1 MRRRTAPD
9 PRGDD
14 APELSDEA
22 LCDLA
27 REGAS
32 WPLEELWDRHFSM
45 TRAWAMKKDPDAGED
60 ATAEAFTRVFQALR
74 SGVGPMTSFR
84 GYLFKTVDSALV
96 KHWNTSRR
104 FSPLDDLGEFAD
116 DDTPDHAD
124 VLTEDEERK
133 AAAVALQD
141 IPERWREIIL
151 AVDVERRPV
160 QEVAAELGLTPNS
173 ASVLLKRAR
182 AGLRK
187 AWMERMHTPTE
198 SLPHDCATAVRHF
211 GTLRWGKQG
220 TRVRSSTERH
230 LETCE
235 SCPSRYRLFLERA
248 TTVGLG
254 LTALLTLTRGW
265 RDKFVPALATSATI
279 VASFSVTVSLEPLFD
294 PPIVAEPTVPAV
306 PAEAPQSAGD
316 GADTGGQ
323 GSTQTSDSDEPLTV
337 VTPIDAEDGSEAGE
351 VPTAPLDPADAEP
364 SDPETPATS
373 EADGETN
380 DGRLYFGDWTG
391 WDEDTETFTTETE

>member
-9 PRGDD
+9 PRGDG

-27 REGAS
+27 RAGAS

-294 PPIVAEPTVPAV
+294 PPVVAEPATPS
-306 PAEAPQSAGD
+306 EAPHETDGGD
-316 GADTGGQ
+316 VGTGSDREPSKPDT
-323 GSTQTSDSDEPLTV
+323 DERATA
-337 VTPIDAEDGSEAGE
+337 VTPVE
-351 VPTAPLDPADAEP
+351 VDDPAPLDDSPELPTEP
-364 SDPETPATS
+364 DESETQGPTDPATN
-373 EADGETN
+373 EPQEIAD
-380 DGRLYFGDWTG
+380 DGMLYFGDWTG